1 MTDTSDKSLD
11 PRTTAILTEHF
22 GFAPLVLIDEI
33 INAVNEIMYKG
44 TEAIES
50 FLKEQKNIKT
60 SGIFTEISLD
70 EIETGV
76 GKLETLL
83 EFTVDSYFD
92 KFELYCFRNVLNI
105 PKDLI
110 PHVVLNHQRGIEFNN
125 EKIKDKDELDKKI
138 DDLRNKIALELQ
150 LRKILKF
157 EITKVNSL
165 YQVLKSIQTSL
176 KSLEEYENN
185 PELIK
190 KLKPIDETMYFVNT
204 EIKNLMDQL
213 EKISTKIRGNL
224 QNHKFSRNMRDEF
237 LDGRTILVLKE
248 AGLLQENTGDI
259 PTEEREREVNHE

>member
-50 FLKEQKNIKT
+50 YLKEQKRVKT
-60 SGIFTEISLD
+60 SGIFTKISMD

-110 PHVVLNHQRGIEFNN
+110 PYVVLNHQRGIEFSK
-125 EKIKDKDELDKKI
+125 EKIKEKSELDLKI
-138 DDLRNKIALELQ
+138 EDLKNKISMELQ

-157 EITKVNSL
+157 EISRVSL
-165 YQVLKSIQTSL
+165 IYKVLKDIQSNF
-176 KSLEEYENN
+176 KAFEGYENN
-185 PELIK
+185 QELMK
-190 KLKPIDETMYFVNT
+190 KLQPIDETMYFIST
-204 EIKNLMDQL
+204 EIKNLMHQI
-213 EKISTKIRGNL
+213 EKLQDRVKENL
-224 QNHKFSRNMRDEF
+224 QNHKFTPSIRDSFIDSRTTRVM
-237 LDGRTILVLKE
+237 KE
-248 AGLLQENTGDI
+248 AGLLQENMEGDDI
-259 PTEEREREVNHE
+259 VTNQN